1 MKKTLLIAALT
12 LAVTSGV
19 FAQVNYGLK
28 AGVNLSNMSLSEDVD
43 GWGPGMLTGFNAGVF
58 VNTEVAENFS
68 IQPELLYSTAGSVI
82 AEEGD
87 DSWKQKL
94 SYLSLPVLARYQLVE
109 GLRLAVGP
117 RVGLLLSEC
126 GRASG
131 RERVGQVGR
140 A

>member
-1 MKKTLLIAALT
+1 MEKTLLIAALT
-12 LAVTSGV
+12 LAGTAGV
-19 FAQVNYGLK
+19 FAQVNYGVK

-43 GWGPGMLTGFNAGVF
+43 GWDPGMLTGFNAGVF

-94 SYLSLPVLARYQLVE
+94 RYLSLPVLARYKLVA
-109 GLRLAVGP
+109 GLRLEVGP
-117 RVGLLLSEC
+117 SVRSEEEQ
-126 GRASG
+126 S
-131 RERVGQVGR
+131 
-140 A
+140 